1 MQQKTPPEPE
11 PQARQNVGMVA
22 RWQPVHL
29 GHQAVLKALCRQ
41 FEHVQIGIGSAN
53 LTNYRS
59 PFSVE
64 EVTEMLHLAL
74 TGWDNFTLIPI
85 PDLNDGPRWREM
97 VAGLFGPLDLF
108 FTDNPY
114 VASLM
119 APVYRVE
126 RPVSL
131 LTPGEQIAISG
142 TQVRKAMARGEDWG
156 SLLPPQVATYI
167 QANRLDTCFRES
179 FGLQTLALET
189 IVTERSN

>member
-1 MQQKTPPEPE
+1 
-11 PQARQNVGMVA
+11 MVA

-29 GHQAVLKALCRQ
+29 GHQAVLHALCRQ
-41 FEHVQIGIGSAN
+41 SAHLRIGIGSAN
-53 LTNYRS
+53 VSNYRS

-64 EVTEMLHLAL
+64 EVTEMLNLVL
-74 TGWDNFTLIPI
+74 DGWKNYSLHPI

-97 VAGLFGPLDLF
+97 VAEMFGPLDVF
-108 FTDNPY
+108 YTDNPY

-126 RPVSL
+126 RPVEL
-131 LTPGEQIAISG
+131 LAPHEQIAVSG
-142 TQVRKAMARGEDWG
+142 TQVRKAIARGGDWQT
-156 SLLPPQVATYI
+156 LLPDEVATYM
-167 QANRLDTCFRES
+167 QANRLDARFREN